1 MTTKSPQFD
10 CSNDESKGMSAGN
23 PLESSIYDSEMS
35 AGDPEN
41 LSRQEL
47 VQKVHALSEEN
58 AQLKL
63 ELKKEK
69 MANAGAS
76 EVKMGRGRASQ
87 ASSLLQWW
95 TWTKESL
102 PKTQTRSVRQHLGHR
117 STAVWSLLR
126 MMVPAALSCRHRQES
141 LPQGSPV

>member
-1 MTTKSPQFD
+1 
-10 CSNDESKGMSAGN
+10 
-23 PLESSIYDSEMS
+23 MS

-41 LSRQEL
+41 LSWEEL

-76 EVKMGRGRASQ
+76 EVKDEQVLCAILIIG
-87 ASSLLQWW
+87 
-95 TWTKESL
+95 
-102 PKTQTRSVRQHLGHR
+102 
-117 STAVWSLLR
+117 
-126 MMVPAALSCRHRQES
+126 
-141 LPQGSPV
+141 

>member
-1 MTTKSPQFD
+1 
-10 CSNDESKGMSAGN
+10 
-23 PLESSIYDSEMS
+23 MS

-47 VQKVHALSEEN
+47 VQKIHALSEEN

-76 EVKMGRGRASQ
+76 EVKDGQVLCAI
-87 ASSLLQWW
+87 
-95 TWTKESL
+95 
-102 PKTQTRSVRQHLGHR
+102 
-117 STAVWSLLR
+117 
-126 MMVPAALSCRHRQES
+126 
-141 LPQGSPV
+141 